1 MPRPLQMARPRSR
14 RRQKVL
20 CQRHILDTPMIYIKL
35 FLDYLDAIEPLGDAE
50 RGRLFTALLQY
61 ARTGEAPQLGGNER
75 FLFPMMRAQI
85 DRDEAAAEGLSE
97 SRSAAGKKGAQARA
111 SKARQNRQMPDLPG
125 KASYDKDKDEDKD
138 KGKDKDEDS
147 GTARA
152 HEAAAAVM
160 TACLDKVNPQL
171 SERSRDELAGFARV
185 MGAEVCLRA
194 IDAALD
200 AKKANWPYIKAILQ
214 SKQAQGVRCLA
225 DWDALEE
232 RRQKPGER
240 RRAGTG
246 NPFLAMLEEQ
256 K

>member
-35 FLDYLDAIEPLGDAE
+35 FLDYLDAVEPLGDAE

-125 KASYDKDKDEDKD
+125 KASYDKDKDEEKGKE
-138 KGKDKDEDS
+138 KGKDKGEDRDD
-147 GTARA
+147 GG
-152 HEAAAAVM
+152 EAAAAV
-160 TACLDKVNPQL
+160 TACLDRVNPQL

-214 SKQAQGVRCLA
+214 AKQAQGVRCLA